1 MMSFIDQKILTVC
14 LWFVLL
20 ESSLRSLFLIPGY
33 KDNPLTMC
41 PFHLNF
47 QNAILY
53 IFDKHLLQFHF
64 NLSKANILNIV
75 SVGLQCSLTRSAC

>member
-1 MMSFIDQKILTVC
+1 MSFIDQKILTVC

-20 ESSLRSLFLIPGY
+20 ESNLRSLFLIPGY
-33 KDNPLTMC
+33 KDNPLTTC
-41 PFHLNF
+41 PLHLNF

-53 IFDKHLLQFHF
+53 IFDTHLLQFHF

-75 SVGLQCSLTRSAC
+75 SVGLQCSLTSSAC